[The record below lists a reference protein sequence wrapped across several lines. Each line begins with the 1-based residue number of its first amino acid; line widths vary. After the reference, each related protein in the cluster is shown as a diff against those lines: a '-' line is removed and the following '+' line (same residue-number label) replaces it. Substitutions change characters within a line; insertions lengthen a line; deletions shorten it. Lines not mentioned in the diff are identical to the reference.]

1 MQLWMRCAI
10 VSGNTS
16 LCVAKLWT
24 LPTPI
29 HLPKYVKL
37 SRAPSQWYGARG
49 GSSGTSPS
57 YPRNSNNLCP
67 LSLGFNFPPG
77 PNATSLIDQAAGA
90 GILQCRSSLGL
101 IFSVTSWRRI
111 TRARYHSSSSF
122 AENYHRWVPF
132 AACEGGDTI
141 LENIVG
147 FV

>member
-1 MQLWMRCAI
+1 MRCAI

-37 SRAPSQWYGARG
+37 SRAPCQGYGARG

-77 PNATSLIDQAAGA
+77 PIATSLIDQAAGA
-90 GILQCRSSLGL
+90 GILQCRSSLVL
-101 IFSVTSWRRI
+101 NFSVTSWRRT
-111 TRARYHSSSSF
+111 TRARYHTSSSF

-132 AACEGGDTI
+132 VACEGGGTI
-141 LENIVG
+141 LEYIVG